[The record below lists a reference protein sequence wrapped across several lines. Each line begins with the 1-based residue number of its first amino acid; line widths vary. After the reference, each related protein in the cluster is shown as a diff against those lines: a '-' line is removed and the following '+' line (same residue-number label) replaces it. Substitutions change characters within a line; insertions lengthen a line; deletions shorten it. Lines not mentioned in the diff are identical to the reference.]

1 MTADTSKFLAL
12 GDQERKDLA
21 VKLLGSLN
29 ESDKSAVA
37 TSAGLKLSDGV
48 ANIIWL
54 VLIITLAF
62 ILIASVAS
70 LIYGVIFL
78 QRSADNVQ
86 VVVTVFTAVI
96 GFITGLLTPGPT
108 QKSKS

>member
-1 MTADTSKFLAL
+1 MTADTDKILAL
-12 GDQERKDLA
+12 GDQDRKDFA
-21 VKLLGSLN
+21 VKLLGSLD

-37 TSAGLKLSDGV
+37 TSAGLKPSDGIT
-48 ANIIWL
+48 NIIWM
-54 VLIITLAF
+54 VLIIALAF

-78 QRSADNVQ
+78 QRSADSVQ
-86 VVVTVFTAVI
+86 VVVTVFTAVM
-96 GFITGLLTPGPT
+96 GFITGLLTPGPS